1 MIMDV
6 PLYRHHR
13 EVAFAD
19 TDASGWVHFPNIL
32 RYVEEA
38 EHAFLELRG
47 VLVFDRALGGW
58 PRVNLNCDF
67 AKPLQFGDRVEVQLA
82 IAQIGNSSVTWKF
95 ELQNEAGECA
105 VHGSMTT
112 VRVDH
117 EGRPQSLTT
126 AERTALEN
134 GSEALD

>member
-1 MIMDV
+1 MIMDA

-19 TDASGWVHFPNIL
+19 TDAGGWVHFPNIL

-38 EHAFLELRG
+38 EHAFLKSKG

-58 PRVNLNCDF
+58 PRVNVNCDF

-95 ELQNEAGECA
+95 EIQNEVGECVA
-105 VHGSMTT
+105 QGDMTT

-117 EGRPQSLTT
+117 EGHPQ
-126 AERTALEN
+126 AL
-134 GSEALD
+134 SELDRSALSSP